1 MHLHIKEKKFMAPI
15 NPYLLR
21 TGMPYASHEFSFDT
35 DMYNTR
41 WCFVIDDTNDPHKYF
56 RAVFTSTRGNFD
68 DKSKEFNKEE
78 FRCLLLCCFQIMLE
92 DMRLSDRLKFS
103 TEELTEL
110 LKISQDNINKL
121 KLGDFRTM
129 PGILANILLFFF
141 PPTAIPVPGRGSEM
155 VPVHPSAEMRS
166 ILVPSLSHFCVY
178 VADAQADAHYV
189 RMM

>member
-1 MHLHIKEKKFMAPI
+1 MAPI

-141 PPTAIPVPGRGSEM
+141 PQPPYLFQAEEAKWSRFIPVQKCDRYWFLLFHIFACMLPMPRLM
-155 VPVHPSAEMRS
+155 PIM
-166 ILVPSLSHFCVY
+166 
-178 VADAQADAHYV
+178 
-189 RMM
+189 